1 MTTTPQ
7 RFTKRP
13 VTIEA
18 IKYDEHDPTPV
29 IEWIRDND
37 GSAWLETRIAT
48 ASRPAVIAIETLEG
62 TMNAQP
68 GDWIIRGVQGEFYPC
83 KPDIF
88 EATYQPARGG
98 FIAPHVSEETREAI
112 QEQLRDYILPQ
123 SWADAVTAE
132 HDARRGTL
140 RDALDA
146 TTYEDQPGHV
156 TIYPYRTG
164 EHVEGEQ
171 DEPTDA
177 EVQAAGEAVYGVATG
192 KIPPTSD
199 LGSYWTGLARA
210 ALVAAREAREVSG
223 R

>member
-7 RFTKRP
+7 LFTKRP
-13 VTIEA
+13 VTIDA
-18 IKYDEHDPTPV
+18 IQYDEHDPTPA

-88 EATYQPARGG
+88 TQTYQPA
-98 FIAPHVSEETREAI
+98 
-112 QEQLRDYILPQ
+112 
-123 SWADAVTAE
+123 AE
-132 HDARRGTL
+132 HHGGPNADG
-140 RDALDA
+140 
-146 TTYEDQPGHV
+146 
-156 TIYPYRTG
+156 
-164 EHVEGEQ
+164 
-171 DEPTDA
+171 PTDA
-177 EVQAAGEAVYGVATG
+177 EVEAAMRAICEWDCQYRYDSLEDNSPAKSQYQVA
-192 KIPPTSD
+192 
-199 LGSYWTGLARA
+199 ARA
-210 ALVAAREAREVSG
+210 ALVAARAVSG

>member
-18 IKYDEHDPTPV
+18 IQYDEHDPTPA

-88 EATYQPARGG
+88 EATYEPA
-98 FIAPHVSEETREAI
+98 A
-112 QEQLRDYILPQ
+112 
-123 SWADAVTAE
+123 
-132 HDARRGTL
+132 
-140 RDALDA
+140 
-146 TTYEDQPGHV
+146 
-156 TIYPYRTG
+156 

-171 DEPTDA
+171 ADPTDA
-177 EVQAAGEAVYGVATG
+177 EIKAAAESLHPGLFTLSDFHYGIEFDNSPKDRPYHQEEA
-192 KIPPTSD
+192 
-199 LGSYWTGLARA
+199 LEEARA
-210 ALVAAREAREVSG
+210 ALVAAREVSIHE
-223 R
+223 